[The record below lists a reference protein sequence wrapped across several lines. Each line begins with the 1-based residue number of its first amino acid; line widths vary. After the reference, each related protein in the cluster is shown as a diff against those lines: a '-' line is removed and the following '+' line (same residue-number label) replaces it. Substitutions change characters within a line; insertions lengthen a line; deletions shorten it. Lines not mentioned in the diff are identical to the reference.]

1 MRAAEVEVV
10 IVELHLEELV
20 AVVLEPRVVLLMHF
34 QELTTWVAVVAVD
47 QVATPHIGPAK
58 TAVKVLLLLNGDSNN
73 GSFCSTK
80 RRKCDCECDC
90 DCECECVSV

>member
-1 MRAAEVEVV
+1 MLAAVLGVV
-10 IVELHLEELV
+10 LLELHLEELG

-73 GSFCSTK
+73 GVFC
-80 RRKCDCECDC
+80 RVR
-90 DCECECVSV
+90 